1 MRPLFI
7 HVDIDAF
14 FASVEQLLNP
24 RLRGRPVAVGSGV
37 VASASYEARARG
49 LHNGMPLHHARRL
62 CPDLTVLPGRHD
74 VYRCFADALWDLLRR
89 LAPAVETHLDEA
101 FADFS
106 GTERAFPDPRALA
119 RDLKEA
125 AFRETGL
132 RVTVGAARTRL
143 LAKLAAQSVKPDG
156 LRVLAPREEDPFL
169 LPLPVE
175 ALPGV
180 GPRTAELFRDLNL
193 RTVEDLRALPRE
205 TLRRLLGRSGE
216 ALYDRARGLDTRPL
230 RAAEIPRSVSRETSL
245 ESPTADPRILEPLL
259 SYLLDRA
266 LGAIRRAGL
275 RARTL
280 TVRLGYADGPQ
291 EEASETAGPSAG
303 AAELGPRARAL
314 LGRLHRRRVA
324 LRRLG
329 VALSNL
335 VPESGQ
341 LELFGDP
348 RRRALEA
355 AVDAVRERYGHGA
368 LVAGR
373 AIALLGRLPHDAAGY
388 VLRTP
393 SLTR

>member
-14 FASVEQLLNP
+14 FASVEQLLDP

-49 LHNGMPLHHARRL
+49 LHNGMPLHQARRL

-74 VYRCFADALWDLLRR
+74 VYRCFTDALWDLLRR

-106 GTERAFPDPRALA
+106 GTERAFPDPWALA

-156 LRVLAPREEDPFL
+156 LRVLAPGEEDSFL

-180 GPRTAELFRDLNL
+180 GPRTAELFGDLNL
-193 RTVEDLRALPRE
+193 RTVADLRALPRE
-205 TLRRLLGRSGE
+205 TLRRLLGRPGE
-216 ALYDRARGLDTRPL
+216 VLYDRARGLDTRPL
-230 RAAEIPRSVSRETSL
+230 RAGEIPRSVSRETSL
-245 ESPTADPRILEPLL
+245 ESPSADPAVLEPLL

-266 LGAIRRAGL
+266 LGALRRAGL

-291 EEASETAGPSAG
+291 EEVSETAGPTAG
-303 AAELGPRARAL
+303 AAELQPRARVL

-329 VALSNL
+329 VVLSNL
-335 VPESGQ
+335 VLESGQ

-355 AVDAVRERYGHGA
+355 AVDAVRRRYGHGA
-368 LVAGR
+368 IVAGR

-393 SLTR
+393 SLTQ

>member
-1 MRPLFI
+1 MRSLFL

-14 FASVEQLLNP
+14 FASVEQLLDP
-24 RLRGRPVAVGSGV
+24 RRRGRPVAVGSGV

-49 LHNGMPLHHARRL
+49 VRNGMPLAQARRL
-62 CPDLTVLPGRHD
+62 CPDLVVLPGRHD
-74 VYRCFADALWDLLRR
+74 VYRCFADALEELLRR
-89 LAPAVETHLDEA
+89 RAPAVEMHLDEA
-101 FADFS
+101 YADFS
-106 GTERAFPDPRALA
+106 GTEHVFPDPIALA

-132 RVTVGAARTRL
+132 RVTVGVARTRL

-156 LRVLAPREEDPFL
+156 LRVLAPEEEDAFL
-169 LPLPVE
+169 APLSVE
-175 ALPGV
+175 ELPGV
-180 GPRTAELFRDLNL
+180 GPRTAALFRDLNL
-193 RTVEDLRALPRE
+193 RAVADLRAVPRE
-205 TLRRLLGRSGE
+205 TLRRLLGRPGE

-245 ESPTADPRILEPLL
+245 ESPTADPGVLEPLL

-266 LGAIRRAGL
+266 LGALRPAGL

-291 EEASETAGPSAG
+291 EEASETVGPTAS
-303 AAELGPRARAL
+303 AAELQPRARAL
-314 LGRLHRRRVA
+314 LSRLHRRRVA

-329 VALSNL
+329 VVLSNV
-335 VPESGQ
+335 VPDSGQ
-341 LELFGDP
+341 RELFADP

-355 AVDAVRERYGHGA
+355 AVDAVRRRYGHGA
-368 LVAGR
+368 IVAGR

>member
-1 MRPLFI
+1 MRPLFV
-7 HVDIDAF
+7 HLDIDAF

-37 VASASYEARARG
+37 VASAAYEARARG
-49 LHNGMPLHHARRL
+49 VTNGMPLAHARRL
-62 CPDLTVLPGRHD
+62 CPDLTVLLGRHD
-74 VYRCFADALWDLLRR
+74 VYRCFADALWELLRR
-89 LAPAVETHLDEA
+89 RAPAVETHLDEA

-106 GTERAFPDPRALA
+106 GTEHAFPDARALA

-156 LRVLAPREEDPFL
+156 LRVLAPEEEDPFL

-180 GPRTAELFRDLNL
+180 GPRTAELFGELNL
-193 RTVEDLRALPRE
+193 RTVADLRALPRE
-205 TLRRLLGRSGE
+205 TLRRLLGRPGE

-230 RAAEIPRSVSRETSL
+230 RADEIPRSVSRETSL

-266 LGAIRRAGL
+266 VSAIRRAGL

-280 TVRLGYADGPQ
+280 TVRLGYADGPE
-291 EEASETAGPSAG
+291 EEASETAGPSALG
-303 AAELGPRARAL
+303 AELWPRTRAL

-329 VALSNL
+329 VTLSGL

-341 LELFGDP
+341 LELFGSP

-355 AVDAVRERYGHGA
+355 AVDAVRRRYGHGA
-368 LVAGR
+368 IVAGR

-393 SLTR
+393 SLTQ

>member
-7 HVDIDAF
+7 HVDLDAF

-49 LHNGMPLHHARRL
+49 VRNGMPLARARRL
-62 CPDLTVLPGRHD
+62 CPALAVLPGRHD
-74 VYRCFADALWDLLRR
+74 VYRCFADALWTLLRR
-89 LAPAVETHLDEA
+89 RAPAVETHLDEA

-106 GTERAFPDPRALA
+106 GTEAAFPDPAALA

-143 LAKLAAQSVKPDG
+143 LAKLAAASVKPDG
-156 LRVLAPREEDPFL
+156 LRVLAPDEEDAFL
-169 LPLPVE
+169 APLPVE
-175 ALPGV
+175 ELPGV
-180 GPRTAELFRDLNL
+180 GPRTAALFRDLNL
-193 RTVEDLRALPRE
+193 RTVADLRGLPRE
-205 TLRRLLGRSGE
+205 TLIRLLGRPGG
-216 ALYDRARGLDTRPL
+216 ALYDRARGRDTRPL
-230 RAAEIPRSVSRETSL
+230 RAGEIPRSVSRETSL
-245 ESPTADPRILEPLL
+245 EAPTADPRILEPLL

-266 LGAIRRAGL
+266 LGAIRRADL

-280 TVRLGYADGPQ
+280 TVRLGYADGP
-291 EEASETAGPSAG
+291 EEEVSESAGPTAS
-303 AAELGPRARAL
+303 AAELQPRARAL
-314 LGRLHRRRVA
+314 LARLHRRRVA

-329 VALSNL
+329 VALSRL
-335 VPESGQ
+335 VPDAGQ

-355 AVDAVRERYGHGA
+355 AVDAVRRRYGHGA
-368 LVAGR
+368 IVAGR

-393 SLTR
+393 SLTQ